1 MFRKWFTSL
10 AVAALSVLCLGY
22 SPAQGETIVSA
33 NFSSY
38 TNGALVGQNGWQQ
51 YQTQTTLPLTVSGG
65 AVSWVGGSTVNN
77 QDAFLAFPQQYNQPA
92 VGDPTQILNFDILL
106 SITAA
111 PSLNPSYFAALN
123 TLTTSSTTNN
133 FQNARLVAQASG
145 SGYVFGARVNGQS
158 GYPFAYGT
166 DVLDFGVDYALR
178 AEIHMVAG
186 NANDFINLYV
196 GPDFNNLTLYATAA
210 YGSGTVSDPSFG
222 AMLISQFGSAT
233 VGEPGVSIKSMSVSA
248 VPEPTSA
255 GLLAL
260 TGIVGMALRRR
271 RS

>member
-1 MFRKWFTSL
+1 MLRQLFGSL

-22 SPAQGETIVSA
+22 STVHGETVVSA
-33 NFSSY
+33 NFGSY
-38 TNGALVGQNGWQQ
+38 TDGPLVGQNGWQQ
-51 YQTQTTLPLTVSGG
+51 YNTQITAPLTVSGG
-65 AVSWVGGSTVNN
+65 AVSWAGGSTVNN
-77 QDAFLAFPQQYNQPA
+77 QDAFLAFPQQYNQPT

-106 SITAA
+106 SISSA
-111 PSLNPSYFAALN
+111 PSVNPSYFAALN
-123 TLTTSSTTNN
+123 TFTTSTTTNN

-145 SGYVFGARVNGQS
+145 SGYVFGARVNGQG
-158 GYPFAYGT
+158 GYPFAFGT

-178 AEIHMVAG
+178 AEIHMVSG

-196 GPDFNNLTLYATAA
+196 GPDFNNLTLHATAV

-222 AMLISQFGSAT
+222 AMLISQFGSGT

-260 TGIVGMALRRR
+260 TGLAGLAFRRR